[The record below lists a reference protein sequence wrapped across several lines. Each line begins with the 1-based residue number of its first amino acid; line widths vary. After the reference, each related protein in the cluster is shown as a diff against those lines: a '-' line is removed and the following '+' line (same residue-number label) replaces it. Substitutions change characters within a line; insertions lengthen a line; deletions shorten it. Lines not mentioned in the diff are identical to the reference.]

1 MDFTGL
7 NIPEGEVTKIRDS
20 GGNLL
25 WRKETLSVTVNAV
38 VTRNIIDNL
47 TEGKYLNKTGAESTN
62 NTWNISDFIPCEPGD
77 IEVASVGSAPSMC
90 FYDKDK
96 NYLSGIQYL
105 NTNPKSGVA
114 PPKTHYCKWSVS
126 NSATA
131 TTYIKIPFSNTTE
144 LFKAS
149 MVDKVINI
157 QGNVVAEYVTGGST
171 YAGEVNGIGI
181 PCEGKTKVN
190 FSGFGTSAG
199 RLLVCFY
206 DADDKAINGTR
217 TKPSAVSG
225 SIAIPEGA
233 CYVRFS
239 YYYIVGTD
247 TKSDKAFKNFTVDV
261 E

>member
-7 NIPEGEVTKIRDS
+7 KIPDGIVTKIRDS
-20 GGNLL
+20 NGNLL
-25 WRKETLSVTVNAV
+25 WRKENLLVKVNAV
-38 VTRNIIDNL
+38 TTKNIIDNL
-47 TEGKYLNKTGAESTN
+47 IVERYLNKTGAESTN
-62 NTWNISDFIPCEPGD
+62 NTWNISDYIPCEPGD
-77 IEVASVGSAPSMC
+77 IEIASVGSAPSMC

-96 NYLSGIQYL
+96 NYISGIQYL

-114 PPKTHYCKWSVS
+114 PPNTYYCRWSVS

-131 TTYIKIPFSNTTE
+131 TTYIIIPFSNTTE

-149 MVDKVINI
+149 LMDKVINI

-171 YAGEVNGIGI
+171 YAGETNGIGI
-181 PCEGKTKVN
+181 PCDGKSKVN

-225 SIAIPEGA
+225 SINIPDGA
-233 CYVRFS
+233 YYVRFA